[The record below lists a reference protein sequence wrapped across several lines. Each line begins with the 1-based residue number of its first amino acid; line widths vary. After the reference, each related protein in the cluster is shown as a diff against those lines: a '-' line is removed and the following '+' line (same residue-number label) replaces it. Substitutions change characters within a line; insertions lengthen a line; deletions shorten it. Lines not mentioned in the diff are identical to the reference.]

1 MSCILRNT
9 PLGSQRSAKFKK
21 KVWQQRL
28 RSSDFSS
35 AKTATLKAHLRLD
48 SAHDKASSTSTAQI
62 KGKLFWAQGCS
73 RKKKELWKKHQLLKT
88 VKVATIWETC
98 RFFRN
103 PSRKYIPPVSGLHFL
118 QKCPKLVC
126 QCFTAAPTARVSQLI
141 KWAADRAEQQHSIS
155 WFPYS
160 INLTLYSVQV
170 QTLCHLLIAFRFSDV
185 CFVEWTSQRSNFTG
199 LKKKSTYRA
208 KNKKTK

>member
-1 MSCILRNT
+1 MSCILRKT

-21 KVWQQRL
+21 KLWQQRL
-28 RSSDFSS
+28 CSSDFSS
-35 AKTATLKAHLRLD
+35 AKTATLKAHLMLD

-73 RKKKELWKKHQLLKT
+73 RKKKRAAKKASAIEKCEGSNDLGNMH
-88 VKVATIWETC
+88 V
-98 RFFRN
+98 FRN
-103 PSRKYIPPVSGLHFL
+103 PSRKYILPVSGLHFL

-126 QCFTAAPTARVSQLI
+126 QCFTAALTTRVSQLI

-155 WFPYS
+155 WFSYS

-170 QTLCHLLIAFRFSDV
+170 QTLCHLLIAFCFSDV

-208 KNKKTK
+208 KNLK